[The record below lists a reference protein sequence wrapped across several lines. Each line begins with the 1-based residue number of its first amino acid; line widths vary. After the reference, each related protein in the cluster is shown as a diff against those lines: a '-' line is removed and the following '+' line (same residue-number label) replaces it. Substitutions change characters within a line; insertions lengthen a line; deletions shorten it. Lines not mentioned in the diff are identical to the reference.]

1 MKIEGGA
8 AEESGVAAE
17 GVWGGGCGRWRREGG
32 QGARV
37 AEGEGARGRKERRAA
52 GAKGERARGRKER
65 RAAGAKGERA
75 GGRDVEGVRA
85 INKKGPLWKQ
95 KAV

>member
-37 AEGEGARGRKERRAA
+37 AEGE
-52 GAKGERARGRKER
+52 RARGRKER
-65 RAAGAKGERA
+65 GRGGERR
-75 GGRDVEGVRA
+75 GGRRGRRESGQVVGML
-85 INKKGPLWKQ
+85 KG
-95 KAV
+95 